1 MRPTKSLPGF
11 ESPAVGFEQPFEM
24 LSACHDRVRRSLF
37 LLVRLQGHVTNHGVD
52 EQAKQAATDV
62 LRYFNVA
69 APAHHEDE
77 ERHIVPALMQS
88 EDADLRAAA
97 NRILIDHARISS
109 AWTDLAPF
117 LRLVEAG
124 HRPDRQQFVQAVDR
138 FVRVHEDHLAL
149 EDNVAFPGARAHHES
164 CGQAAVAAIG
174 QEMAQRRA
182 ARKPLAVAE
191 AS

>member
-77 ERHIVPALMQS
+77 ERHIVPAPMES

-97 NRILIDHARISS
+97 NRILIDHARIRS
-109 AWTDLAPF
+109 AWSDLAPF
-117 LRLVEAG
+117 LRQVEAG
-124 HRPDRQQFVQAVDR
+124 HQPDRQHFVQAVDR
-138 FVRVHEDHLAL
+138 FVRVHEDHLKL
-149 EDNVAFPGARAHHES
+149 EDDVAFPGARAHHEG
-164 CGQAAVAAIG
+164 CGQAAVASIG
-174 QEMAQRRA
+174 REMAQRRTA
-182 ARKPLAVAE
+182 GKQVATAE